1 MSTTEMTTTTFTE
14 YSQQQEIKDMTVT
27 KSLRLLS
34 DGFKEQL
41 ADYIYSDERMTDLLQ
56 ELVSEFVDAN
66 IPIVDE
72 DNRIELAMMMME
84 TLTIVAR

>member
-1 MSTTEMTTTTFTE
+1 MTTTTFAE

-41 ADYIYSDERMTDLLQ
+41 ADYIYSDERMTDLLH
-56 ELVSEFVDAN
+56 ELVSEFVDTN
-66 IPIVDE
+66 IPIIDE
-72 DNRIELAMMMME
+72 DVRIELAMMMLD
-84 TLTIVAR
+84 TVTITPR